1 MTAELS
7 TRRAESAGRRGAG
20 TSGQLRRMLSDGTST
35 IRLITLAI
43 FVIACMA
50 VPQFATADNLRSLLL
65 SVSLI
70 GIAAVG
76 LSLIT
81 ISGRLFSLSI
91 SAAIAVST
99 IIFASTLQWGAWT
112 ALLSAAVF
120 GLISGIVQGVLV
132 GRWRTDP
139 IVTTIAFSAIML
151 GLGQLFTDGRNI
163 RGVGDATV
171 FGATVLGVIPGEVFA
186 FFLATLMAWWFHR
199 YSVRGRVI
207 SLVGLNEKAALVSGL
222 RSWPTVVLAFAIA
235 GLFAGIAGGLLGAES
250 GQGNLSLGA
259 TFGFDAITAVV
270 VGGVSVKGGRGS
282 PFDAAVGAFL
292 VGLLGNV
299 LILAGLSYEIQLIVK
314 GVLVLVAVVLAGAG
328 AGGTRL
334 ITRRGAK

>member
-7 TRRAESAGRRGAG
+7 THRAESAGPTGNASPRR
-20 TSGQLRRMLSDGTST
+20 LRRVLADGTNI
-35 IRLITLAI
+35 IRLVTLAI
-43 FVIACMA
+43 FVLACVL
-50 VPQFATADNLRSLLL
+50 VPQFASTDNLRSLFQ

-81 ISGRLFSLSI
+81 IVGRLFSLSI

-99 IIFASTLQWGAWT
+99 ILFASVLHWGAWT
-112 ALLSAAVF
+112 ALLISAGF
-120 GLISGIVQGVLV
+120 GLVSGIVQGMLV

-163 RGVGDATV
+163 RGAGDATV
-171 FGATVLGVIPGEVFA
+171 FGTTVLGFVPGEVFA
-186 FFLATLMAWWFHR
+186 FFLATLVAWWFHR
-199 YSVRGRVI
+199 YSVRGRAI
-207 SLVGLNEKAALVSGL
+207 SLVGLNEKAALISGL

-235 GLFAGIAGGLLGAES
+235 GLFAGVAGGLLGAES

-328 AGGTRL
+328 GGARL